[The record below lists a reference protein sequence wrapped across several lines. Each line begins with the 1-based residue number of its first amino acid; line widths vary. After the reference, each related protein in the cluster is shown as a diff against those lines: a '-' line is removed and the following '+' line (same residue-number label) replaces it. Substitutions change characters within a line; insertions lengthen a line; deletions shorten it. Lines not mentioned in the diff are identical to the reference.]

1 MTMLQDVINKL
12 NRLGESSAP
21 LTANDKDEIE
31 SLYTQVLDKKFVRT
45 SCNDCYH
52 DAIIEMIC
60 YIKKHGKMKEKCAYK
75 LKNGVLLQM
84 EFGSSD
90 FYVNE
95 TLTDEI
101 AEQYL
106 AKYPDNILFFA
117 EYPDDWKE
125 RAAKKVEKK
134 KKKSKGKAVEL
145 DAQLLGELAEALK
158 IEGAT
163 EEDVR
168 ASFSEYQLNGEV
180 VTPEVLDEYINA
192 AKMQGE

>member
-95 TLTDEI
+95 TLTDGI

>member
-1 MTMLQDVINKL
+1 MLQDVINKL
-12 NRLGESSAP
+12 NKLGESSAP

-45 SCNDCYH
+45 SCNNCYH

-60 YIKKHGKMKEKCAYK
+60 YIKRHGKMKDKCAYK

-117 EYPDDWKE
+117 EYPEDWEE

-145 DAQLLGELAEALK
+145 DGQLLGELAEALK

-168 ASFSEYQLNGEV
+168 ASFSEYKLNGEV

-192 AKMQGE
+192 AKMQD

>member
-1 MTMLQDVINKL
+1 MLQDVINKL

>member
-12 NRLGESSAP
+12 NRLGESSAS

>member
-1 MTMLQDVINKL
+1 MLQDVINKL
-12 NRLGESSAP
+12 NRLGENSAP

-145 DAQLLGELAEALK
+145 DGQLLGELAEALK

>member
-1 MTMLQDVINKL
+1 MLQDVINKL

-145 DAQLLGELAEALK
+145 DAQLLGGLAEALK

>member
-106 AKYPDNILFFA
+106 AKYPDSILFFA
-117 EYPDDWKE
+117 EYPEDWKE
-125 RAAKKVEKK
+125 RAAKKVEKQ
-134 KKKSKGKAVEL
+134 KKKSKGKEVEL

-192 AKMQGE
+192 AKMQDE

>member
-1 MTMLQDVINKL
+1 MLQDVINKL

-90 FYVNE
+90 LYVNE

-117 EYPDDWKE
+117 EYPEDWKE
-125 RAAKKVEKK
+125 SAAKKVEKK

>member
-1 MTMLQDVINKL
+1 MLQDVINKL

-117 EYPDDWKE
+117 EHPEDWKE

-168 ASFSEYQLNGEV
+168 TSFSEYQLNGEV
-180 VTPEVLDEYINA
+180 ITPEVLDEYINA
-192 AKMQGE
+192 AKMQDE

>member
-1 MTMLQDVINKL
+1 
-12 NRLGESSAP
+12 
-21 LTANDKDEIE
+21 
-31 SLYTQVLDKKFVRT
+31 
-45 SCNDCYH
+45 
-52 DAIIEMIC
+52 
-60 YIKKHGKMKEKCAYK
+60 MKEKCAYK

-106 AKYPDNILFFA
+106 AKYPDSILFFA
-117 EYPDDWKE
+117 EYPEDWKE
-125 RAAKKVEKK
+125 RAAKKVEKQ
-134 KKKSKGKAVEL
+134 KKKSKGKEVEL

-158 IEGAT
+158 IEGVT

-192 AKMQGE
+192 AKMQDE

>member
-1 MTMLQDVINKL
+1 MLQDVINKL

-60 YIKKHGKMKEKCAYK
+60 YIKRHGKMKDKCAYK

-84 EFGSSD
+84 EFGSSN

-117 EYPDDWKE
+117 EYPEDWEE

-145 DAQLLGELAEALK
+145 DGQLLGELAEALK

-180 VTPEVLDEYINA
+180 ISPEMLDEYINA
-192 AKMQGE
+192 AKMQDE

>member
-1 MTMLQDVINKL
+1 MLQDVINKL
-12 NRLGESSAP
+12 NKLGESSAP

-45 SCNDCYH
+45 SCNNCYH

-60 YIKKHGKMKEKCAYK
+60 YIKRHGKMKDKCAYK

-117 EYPDDWKE
+117 EYPKDWEE

-145 DAQLLGELAEALK
+145 DGQLLGELAEALK

-192 AKMQGE
+192 AKMQD

>member
-1 MTMLQDVINKL
+1 MLQDVINKL

-145 DAQLLGELAEALK
+145 DGQLLGELAEALK

-168 ASFSEYQLNGEV
+168 VSFSEYQLNGEV

>member
-12 NRLGESSAP
+12 NRLGENSAP

>member
-1 MTMLQDVINKL
+1 MLQDVINKL

-31 SLYTQVLDKKFVRT
+31 SLYTKVLDKKFVRT

-106 AKYPDNILFFA
+106 AKYPDSILFFA
-117 EYPDDWKE
+117 EYPEDWKE
-125 RAAKKVEKK
+125 RAAKKVEKQ
-134 KKKSKGKAVEL
+134 KKKSKGKEVEL

-192 AKMQGE
+192 AKMQDE

>member
-1 MTMLQDVINKL
+1 MLQDVINKL

-192 AKMQGE
+192 AKMQCE

>member
-1 MTMLQDVINKL
+1 MLQDVINKL

-134 KKKSKGKAVEL
+134 KKKSKGEAVEL

>member
-1 MTMLQDVINKL
+1 MLQDVINKL

-106 AKYPDNILFFA
+106 AKYPGNILFFA
-117 EYPDDWKE
+117 EYPENWEE

-145 DAQLLGELAEALK
+145 DGQLLGELAEALK

-180 VTPEVLDEYINA
+180 VTPEMLDEYINA

>member
-1 MTMLQDVINKL
+1 MLQDVINKL

-145 DAQLLGELAEALK
+145 DGQLLGELAEALK

>member
-1 MTMLQDVINKL
+1 MLQDVINKL
-12 NRLGESSAP
+12 NRLGESSAS

>member
-145 DAQLLGELAEALK
+145 DGQLLGELAEALK

>member
-1 MTMLQDVINKL
+1 MLQDVINKL

-95 TLTDEI
+95 TLTDGI

>member
-1 MTMLQDVINKL
+1 MLQDVINKL

-90 FYVNE
+90 LYVNE

>member
-1 MTMLQDVINKL
+1 MLQDVINKL
-12 NRLGESSAP
+12 NRLGENSAP

-134 KKKSKGKAVEL
+134 KKKSKGEAVEL

>member
-1 MTMLQDVINKL
+1 MLQDVINKL
-12 NRLGESSAP
+12 NRLGENSAP

>member
-12 NRLGESSAP
+12 NKLGESSAP

-45 SCNDCYH
+45 SCNNCYH

-60 YIKKHGKMKEKCAYK
+60 YIKRHGKMKDKCAYK

-117 EYPDDWKE
+117 EYPEDWEE

-145 DAQLLGELAEALK
+145 DGQLLGELAEALK

-168 ASFSEYQLNGEV
+168 ASFSEYKLNGEV

-192 AKMQGE
+192 AKMQD

>member
-1 MTMLQDVINKL
+1 MLQDVINKL

-134 KKKSKGKAVEL
+134 KKKSKGEAVEL

-168 ASFSEYQLNGEV
+168 TSFSEYQLNGEV
-180 VTPEVLDEYINA
+180 VTPEVLDEYINV
-192 AKMQGE
+192 AKMQDE

>member
-1 MTMLQDVINKL
+1 MLQDVINKL

-90 FYVNE
+90 FCVNE
-95 TLTDEI
+95 TLTDGI

>member
-1 MTMLQDVINKL
+1 MLQDVINKL
-12 NRLGESSAP
+12 NRLGEHCSP

-106 AKYPDNILFFA
+106 AKHPGSILFFA
-117 EYPDDWKE
+117 EYPEDWKE

-180 VTPEVLDEYINA
+180 VTPEALDEYINA
-192 AKMQGE
+192 AKMQDE

>member
-1 MTMLQDVINKL
+1 MLQDVINKL

-90 FYVNE
+90 LYVNE

-117 EYPDDWKE
+117 EYPEDWKE

-134 KKKSKGKAVEL
+134 KKKSKGEAVEL

-192 AKMQGE
+192 AKMQDE

>member
-1 MTMLQDVINKL
+1 MLQDVINKL
-12 NRLGESSAP
+12 NRLGESSAS

-106 AKYPDNILFFA
+106 AKYPDSILFFA